1 MHFGVC
7 TNSDFISIHAPREGC
22 DTAIQACPFQAL
34 YFNPRTPRGVRHA
47 PANVLN
53 TLLDFNPRTPRGVR
67 HGPWHWWPEQPQFQS
82 THPARGATRIFGLL
96 DKMPIISIH
105 APREGCDPSAR
116 SPTHQRSISIH
127 APREGCDAQ
136 THGYRPCRSG
146 ISIHAPREG
155 CDRSPATIRRG
166 YLGFQSTHPAR
177 GATASAPRASQSG
190 RISIHAPR
198 EGCDPGA
205 PGKVVTLLGF
215 QSTHPARGA
224 TARIRS
230 SSSVLSYFNPRT
242 PRGVRLL
249 RLLSLRAPQYF
260 NPRTPRGVR
269 LSEVSASARSADF
282 NPRTPRGVRRSAD
295 LDIAHEANFNPRTPR
310 GVRPLFTY
318 RGQPREQIS
327 IHAPREGCDS
337 AKLFSDNATAISIHA
352 PREGCDLFHL
362 PV

>member
-198 EGCDPGA
+198 EGCDPCLLT
-205 PGKVVTLLGF
+205 VVNQESKF

-224 TARIRS
+224 TLPNCFRTMLPQFQSTHPARGATFSIFQSKHPVSISIHAPREGCDYRYPTS
-230 SSSVLSYFNPRT
+230 PRWISYFNPRT
-242 PRGVRLL
+242 PRGVRHL
-249 RLLSLRAPQYF
+249 RRHLHRALHAFQSTHPA
-260 NPRTPRGVR
+260 RGATFDMDAEDAEAVLFQSTHPAR
-269 LSEVSASARSADF
+269 GATLGWDRSTVSDHEFQSTHPAR
-282 NPRTPRGVRRSAD
+282 G
-295 LDIAHEANFNPRTPR
+295 
-310 GVRPLFTY
+310 
-318 RGQPREQIS
+318 
-327 IHAPREGCDS
+327 
-337 AKLFSDNATAISIHA
+337 ATI
-352 PREGCDLFHL
+352 L
-362 PV
+362 